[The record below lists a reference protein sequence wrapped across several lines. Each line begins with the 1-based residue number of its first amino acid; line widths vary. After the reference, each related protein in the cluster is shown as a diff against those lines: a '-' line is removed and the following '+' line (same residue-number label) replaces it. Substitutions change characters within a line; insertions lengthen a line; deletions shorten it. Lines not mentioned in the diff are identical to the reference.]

1 MNLKIDLDKSQ
12 YATLEAI
19 FEDDGFTD
27 FKWIAPEQIVVAQW
41 VRMKCMFGCS
51 NFGRKAA
58 CPPQTPS
65 VSECERFFSEYSHAV
80 VFHLVLQ
87 NKNPE
92 ERYKWYR
99 RMAVKLVKLERDVF
113 LAGYERA
120 YSLLFGGCYLCD
132 ECNVERSMCKQP
144 EQARPAPEGMAV
156 DVFSTV
162 KKLGYPISVRTEPSQ
177 AADRYVFLMV
187 D

>member
-1 MNLKIDLDKSQ
+1 
-12 YATLEAI
+12 
-19 FEDDGFTD
+19 
-27 FKWIAPEQIVVAQW
+27 
-41 VRMKCMFGCS
+41 
-51 NFGRKAA
+51 
-58 CPPQTPS
+58 
-65 VSECERFFSEYSHAV
+65 
-80 VFHLVLQ
+80 
-87 NKNPE
+87 
-92 ERYKWYR
+92 
-99 RMAVKLVKLERDVF
+99 MAVKLVKLERDVF